1 MYYFPVLEVRSLKW
15 VSLVQIKVSVKLCS
29 FPDTLAESVSLFF
42 LASRGSLHSLAHF
55 SVFEIR
61 NIELSPFHS
70 ATSLVLPLTLLLPS
84 CTYKDAYD
92 YLEPIWIIQDYLFI
106 SISVD

>member
-1 MYYFPVLEVRSLKW
+1 M
-15 VSLVQIKVSVKLCS
+15 SVKLCS
-29 FPDTLAESVSLFF
+29 SLDTLAESVSLFF

-70 ATSLVLPLTLLLPS
+70 AISLALPLSLLLPS
-84 CTYKDAYD
+84 CAYKDAYD
-92 YLEPIWIIQDYLFI
+92 DLEPTWIIQDDLFI